1 MARNA
6 AALILARQAKRSKQF
21 KRLAAAT
28 KKVGPTIAGTE
39 AFGVS
44 IEELTIESI
53 TKPGAQLKV
62 KPIRQVRKVAKK
74 VKRKKRSIKAKI
86 ASRPNFTTIVTKVI
100 SPRGRQVLP
109 LTDIRGA
116 PAAGQP
122 TSAQNIVLESTAI
135 AAFRYAPNRK
145 ILEITFVSGAIYQYH
160 GVDLLTVEK
169 LASPFTRSKGRYF
182 VNNIRNNFGT
192 PTRIR

>member
-21 KRLAAAT
+21 KRLAAAA

-44 IEELTIESI
+44 IEELTLESI
-53 TKPGAQLKV
+53 AKPRAQLKV

-116 PAAGQP
+116 PAPGQP
-122 TSAQNIVLESTAI
+122 ISPQNIVLESTAI
-135 AAFRYAPNRK
+135 AAFRYDPK
-145 ILEITFVSGAIYQYH
+145 SLILEITFVSGAIYWYF

-169 LASPFTRSKGRYF
+169 LSSPFTTSKGRYF
-182 VNNIRNNFGT
+182 VNNIRNSFGT
-192 PTRIR
+192 PRRIR